1 MANKSKA
8 ETFEARKAMTR
19 VRLSAVSQGEGL
31 RETVEKN
38 EEAKMVAMTEKT
50 RLGKKL
56 AYLMGQKLEAAERE
70 LAAITR
76 KR

>member
-31 RETVEKN
+31 RETVEI
-38 EEAKMVAMTEKT
+38 
-50 RLGKKL
+50 L
-56 AYLMGQKLEAAERE
+56 
-70 LAAITR
+70 
-76 KR
+76 